1 MLNYPNF
8 SCKVSL
14 SWLQGSLP
22 WPACEW
28 ECECVSII
36 IYLKLIRFSNNTG
49 IIWKSTSPMI
59 APNPK
64 DINFDN
70 NSSEIA
76 LLFFDLPNNLLTHYH
91 Q

>member
-1 MLNYPNF
+1 MAHPDF
-8 SCKVSL
+8 
-14 SWLQGSLP
+14 
-22 WPACEW
+22 
-28 ECECVSII
+28 
-36 IYLKLIRFSNNTG
+36 KLIRFSNNTG

-76 LLFFDLPNNLLTHYH
+76 LLFFDLPNNLLTIINKKNTGMLGKETTNTPKIIYFYLDSK
-91 Q
+91 